1 MKLNDVV
8 YVSFHMLGHLS
19 AWRANYFD
27 SSVLFYARCWGRI
40 YPHGPT
46 LNFDFAHSPNQSKT
60 TCFAMQDRGGLQV
73 IEELRAEKEAM
84 KKTKAADHGGNQRT
98 FDRDHYK
105 PQVGGRSAGTG
116 GLDPRAYSSAA

>member
-84 KKTKAADHGGNQRT
+84 KKRKLQITAEINAHSTEITTSLKWVGEAQARAA
-98 FDRDHYK
+98 
-105 PQVGGRSAGTG
+105 
-116 GLDPRAYSSAA
+116 